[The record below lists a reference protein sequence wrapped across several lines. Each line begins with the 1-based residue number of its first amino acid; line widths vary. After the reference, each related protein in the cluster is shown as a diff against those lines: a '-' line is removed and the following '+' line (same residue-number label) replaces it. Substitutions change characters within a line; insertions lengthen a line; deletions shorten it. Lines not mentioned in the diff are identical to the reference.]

1 MKKYLNHIL
10 FLSFLGLSIASQ
22 AQVGIGTETPHSS
35 TLLDIVASD
44 KAFLGPQ
51 IALTSTTDI
60 VTIENPAEGMLV
72 YNTTIAPSEDLD
84 TGYYFWDGTTW
95 QPTGV
100 GNRTNIVS
108 DGVIPSI
115 LGYTP
120 TGYNESQTSITVDGT
135 TFTRV
140 GCKVWSVSEG
150 GNGHRYCAY
159 KSGENGSYTPP
170 LFPWGNGTV
179 VIGENGVNWGTAFKL
194 GELAGGYLVTLT
206 SLDEWDW
213 VVTNII
219 NSGTGFNIGNHIWIG
234 NSKAITKTIGVNT
247 SAPGVPIEFFWIT
260 GEQSKH
266 VWANT
271 TTIEHNFADTEPNN
285 LGNTEG
291 CTHLWGHSIGNVF
304 SGLSLQWNDAPCQ
317 VTTFS
322 PGGDN
327 RTNRAM
333 NQLIIEFE
341 N

>member
-35 TLLDIVASD
+35 TMLDIVASD

-72 YNTTIAPSEDLD
+72 YNTTIAASENLD
-84 TGYYFWDGTTW
+84 TGYYFWDGATW

-140 GCKVWSVSEG
+140 GCKVWS

-170 LFPWGNGTV
+170 PFGIGTGTLV
-179 VIGENGVNWGTAFKL
+179 TGANGVNWGTAFKL

-206 SLDEWDW
+206 SLDEWNW
-213 VVTNII
+213 VYTNII
-219 NSGTGFNIGNHIWIG
+219 QNGTGYDLGNHIWIG

-266 VWANT
+266 VWGNT
-271 TTIEHNFADTEPNN
+271 TTIEHNFDLDNNEPNN

-291 CTHLWGHSIGNVF
+291 CTHTWGTSIYQYTHMRGW
-304 SGLSLQWNDAPCQ
+304 WNDAPCD

-322 PGGDN
+322 QSGAN
-327 RTNRAM
+327 QNVRAM

>member
-10 FLSFLGLSIASQ
+10 FLSFLGIFTTVQ

-35 TLLDIVASD
+35 TMLDIVASD
-44 KAFLGPQ
+44 KAFLGPK

-72 YNTTIAPSEDLD
+72 YNTTIDSSEDLD
-84 TGYYFWDGTTW
+84 TGYYFWDGATW

-120 TGYNESQTSITVDGT
+120 TGYIESQRSITVNGIE
-135 TFTRV
+135 FTRE
-140 GCKVWSVSEG
+140 GCKVWS

-170 LFPWGNGTV
+170 LWPIRPETLV
-179 VIGENGVNWGTAFKL
+179 TGENGVKWGTAFKV
-194 GELAGGYLVTLT
+194 GEAVGGYLVTIT

-213 VVTNII
+213 VYDNII
-219 NSGTGFNIGNHIWIG
+219 KDGTGFNLGNHIWIG

-266 VWANT
+266 VWGNN
-271 TTIEHNFADTEPNN
+271 TTIEHNFANDEPNN

-291 CTHLWGHSIGNVF
+291 CTHTWGTSITQNTHTR
-304 SGLSLQWNDAPCQ
+304 GLWNDAPCD
-317 VTTFS
+317 VTTFTQV
-322 PGGDN
+322 DAN
-327 RTNRAM
+327 QNVRAM

>member
-1 MKKYLNHIL
+1 MKKHLNHIL
-10 FLSFLGLSIASQ
+10 FLSFLGIFTTVQ

-35 TLLDIVASD
+35 TMLDIVASD

-84 TGYYFWDGTTW
+84 TSYYFWDGATW

-120 TGYNESQTSITVDGT
+120 TGYNESQTSITVNGT

-140 GCKVWSVSEG
+140 GCKVWS

-159 KSGENGSYTPP
+159 KSGENGYSNFTNSVP
-170 LFPWGNGTV
+170 
-179 VIGENGVNWGTAFKL
+179 GENGVNWGTAFKL

-206 SLDEWDW
+206 SLDEWNW

-219 NSGTGFNIGNHIWIG
+219 NSGTGYNIGNHIWLG
-234 NSKAITKTIGVNT
+234 NSKAINKALGQNT
-247 SAPGVPIEFFWIT
+247 ASPGIPTEFFWIT

-271 TTIEHNFADTEPNN
+271 TTIEHNFANNEPNN
-285 LGNTEG
+285 LNSNEG
-291 CTHLWGHSIGNVF
+291 CTHLWGHSMGNVF
-304 SGLSLQWNDAPCQ
+304 PGLNLQWNDAPCD
-317 VTTFS
+317 VTEFS
-322 PGGDN
+322 PGGN
-327 RTNRAM
+327 SRTWRAM